1 MLKQPTQVAGVW
13 VPTRIEV
20 YNGEGRLAAV
30 TQYKQVK
37 VNTGLSESLFR
48 I

>member
-1 MLKQPTQVAGVW
+1 MNLEPTRIAGVW
-13 VPTRIEV
+13 VPTRTEV
-20 YNGEGRLAAV
+20 YNASGRLAAV
-30 TQYKQVK
+30 TRYTSVK

>member
-1 MLKQPTQVAGVW
+1 
-13 VPTRIEV
+13 V
-20 YNGEGRLAAV
+20 YNPEGRLAAV
-30 TQYKQVK
+30 TQYTSIR

>member
-1 MLKQPTQVAGVW
+1 MW
-13 VPTRIEV
+13 VPTRLEL
-20 YNGEGRLAAV
+20 YNAQGRLAAV
-30 TQYKQVK
+30 TRYAQVK